1 MKEKQPSM
9 PDAEHQDEVLLPIGE
24 VSAITGVNAVTL
36 RAWQRR
42 FGLVI
47 PARTPKGHRLYTPD
61 NIQEIHE
68 INTWLAKGVAISKV
82 KPLLLSAAKS
92 LPLESTQTEITDI
105 WAEQIAALTAAL
117 LVFNQHKLHQILDE
131 AIGLYPFQLVKNKLL
146 QPWLNHIDSL
156 LVERLDA
163 ELITAW
169 LKSELLSRI
178 GGRFALV
185 GQVHSARVTVVE
197 LYRVMQVSVNSTRTN
212 TLFSLILLLELA
224 ALRVSVI
231 DLGEQAIGS
240 LPLLSDRLKVDALLL
255 IPDASHSGSEQTEIL
270 TTLEQM
276 AFPCFVIGPFAP
288 TYASL
293 SAFYMSTV
301 SDLISSVSPKSQTV
315 TRPQAAN
322 VQQTIKADAN
332 VKNMTGDNSDIN

>member
-1 MKEKQPSM
+1 M

-92 LPLESTQTEITDI
+92 LPLESAQTEITDI

-185 GQVHSARVTVVE
+185 GQVHSARVAVVE
-197 LYRVMQVSVNSTRTN
+197 LYRVMQGSVNSTRTN

-255 IPDASHSGSEQTEIL
+255 IPDTSHSGSEQTEIL

-301 SDLISSVSPKSQTV
+301 SDFISSVSPKSQTV